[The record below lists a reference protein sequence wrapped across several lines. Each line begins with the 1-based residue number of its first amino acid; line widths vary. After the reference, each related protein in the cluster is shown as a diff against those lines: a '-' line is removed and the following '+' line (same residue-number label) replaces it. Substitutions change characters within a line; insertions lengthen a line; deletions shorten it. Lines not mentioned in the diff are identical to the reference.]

1 MGTSN
6 GVNNTTCI
14 CLLEDGSKVKYDR
27 MASYPNAYESQK
39 ANLEYLGKGT
49 IYSIDG
55 KVQNYDLNKKNHFW
69 KEKW

>member
-1 MGTSN
+1 MGMSN
-6 GVNNTTCI
+6 GERNTTCI

-27 MASYPNAYESQK
+27 MASNRDAYVGQQR
-39 ANLEYLGKGT
+39 NLEYLGTGV